1 MTNNIFYQKQ
11 KIYFKPLTFLLIIS
25 ILNLTGCTATKPYHV
40 TNFFID
46 DSIHESIKK
55 RIAVLPFEN
64 LTQSK
69 QAIGLVTDEFNLQLG
84 KLGNFDLVE
93 RIKIEEIFKEQ
104 DFCKDRIDEATA
116 VKIGKMLGAQL
127 IVLGVITKYSSYGHE
142 QQVTNTQQS
151 TPIPVVIEGKRS
163 SQREEKKEEEVG
175 LLDAIII
182 VGAVVTVIGASYILF
197 FQPSSEVGIS
207 TRIIDVETGKQLWQ
221 ARDTFKGNRPSIKK
235 LVETK
240 EERKR
245 LRKDIDFL
253 TRMLCQKLAETLG
266 EK

>member
-1 MTNNIFYQKQ
+1 MFKQ
-11 KIYFKPLTFLLIIS
+11 RVYFKPLILLLIVS
-25 ILNLTGCTATKPYHV
+25 IFNLTGCAATKPYHM

-46 DSIHESIKK
+46 NSIHESMKK

-69 QAIGLVTDEFNLQLG
+69 QATGLVTDEFNLQLG

-93 RIKIEEIFKEQ
+93 RIRIEEIFKEQ

-127 IVLGVITKYSSYGHE
+127 IVLGVITKYSSYGQE
-142 QQVTNTQQS
+142 QQVNSTQQS
-151 TPIPVVIEGKRS
+151 APVPVVIEGKC
-163 SQREEKKEEEVG
+163 SQRKEKKEELELEG
-175 LLDAIII
+175 NLLGAIII
-182 VGAVVTVIGASYILF
+182 VGAVVAVIGASSILL

-245 LRKDIDFL
+245 LRNDVDFL
-253 TRMLCQKLAETLG
+253 TRILCQKLAETLG

>member
-1 MTNNIFYQKQ
+1 MFKQ
-11 KIYFKPLTFLLIIS
+11 RVYFKPLIFLLIVS
-25 ILNLTGCTATKPYHV
+25 VLNLTGCAATKPYRV
-40 TNFFID
+40 TNFFIN
-46 DSIHESIKK
+46 DSIHESMKK

-64 LTQSK
+64 LTKEK
-69 QAIGLVTDEFNLQLG
+69 QATGLVTDEFNLQLG

-93 RIKIEEIFKEQ
+93 RIKIEEILKEQ

-127 IVLGVITKYSSYGHE
+127 IVLGVITKYEFYGQE
-142 QQVTNTQQS
+142 QQVNSTQQS
-151 TPIPVVIEGKRS
+151 APVPVVIEGKC
-163 SQREEKKEEEVG
+163 SQREEKKEELEG
-175 LLDAIII
+175 NLLGAIII
-182 VGAVVTVIGASYILF
+182 VGAVVAVIGASSILF

-245 LRKDIDFL
+245 LRKDVDFL
-253 TRMLCQKLAETLG
+253 TRLLCQKLAETLE